1 VLALPEAKQAKE
13 LAARYHSCARPPL
26 CRDDQSRCTAHRD
39 LGYGQD
45 CCQRRRGDIFVPVLS
60 LVAVV
65 VTAVVNCAPDE
76 WLSAAMA
83 ISGVVLSGGASVEAI
98 LRGDWNSLMLDD
110 LLSRISDLNRFVVK
124 TSKSRD
130 ILYDKRDK
138 GAPSSRAA

>member
-1 VLALPEAKQAKE
+1 MGAGTYPEAKQAKE

-26 CRDDQSRCTAHRD
+26 CRDDQSRCIAHRD

-45 CCQRRRGDIFVPVLS
+45 L
-60 LVAVV
+60 
-65 VTAVVNCAPDE
+65 
-76 WLSAAMA
+76 
-83 ISGVVLSGGASVEAI
+83 
-98 LRGDWNSLMLDD
+98 LDD